1 MLVED
6 AGATANKA
14 GVGDDVHSVLLYQL
28 VPATEG
34 GSVPGR
40 KGGGAIGMTQLSVP
54 AAGPAKGSPKR
65 IEVRG
70 LTKIFGSGAE
80 EALALASQGASRAEI
95 LDKANVVVAVHDVS
109 FSVEQGE
116 IFVVVG
122 LSGSGKST
130 LVRCL
135 NRLHEPSAGSIEIDG
150 EDIVGADEESLR
162 ALRLNKVAM
171 VFQHF
176 ALLPHRTVAENVE
189 YGLKMRG
196 LDKTE
201 RRRKALD
208 VLKSVGL
215 AAWADQL
222 PSALSGGMQQRV
234 GLARALALD
243 PEILLMDEPFSA
255 LDPLIRRDMQQELL
269 ELQRR
274 YRTTIIFIT
283 HDLNEALTLGDR
295 VAVMK
300 DGRFVQ
306 VGRPAQIVS
315 APADDYVANFI
326 RDIDRGRVLPVSS
339 ASVTAAATA
348 KAGTSV
354 ASAHQMLKATEGQAI
369 VVVDADGRPLGLATR
384 GDIQD
389 SPGDMPVENHMRR
402 DFVAVEAASSLFSL
416 CQRMKEPLPAVVLD
430 KSGRAIG
437 LIDALSVMSA
447 IGGSSASE
455 GRA

>member
-1 MLVED
+1 
-6 AGATANKA
+6 
-14 GVGDDVHSVLLYQL
+14 
-28 VPATEG
+28 
-34 GSVPGR
+34 
-40 KGGGAIGMTQLSVP
+40 MTQLSQPVTES
-54 AAGPAKGSPKR
+54 GRSLTKR

-70 LTKIFGSGAE
+70 LTKVFGADAK
-80 EALALASQGASRAEI
+80 EALAMARQGASKSDI
-95 LDKANVVVAVHDVS
+95 LDRAGVVVAVHDVS
-109 FSVEQGE
+109 FCVEQGE

-135 NRLHEPSAGSIEIDG
+135 NRLQEPSAGSIEIDG
-150 EDIVGADEESLR
+150 EDIVQADDESLR
-162 ALRLNKVAM
+162 ALRLNKIAM

-196 LDKTE
+196 LGKAE
-201 RRRKALD
+201 RRHKALD
-208 VLKSVGL
+208 ALQSVGL
-215 AAWADQL
+215 GAWADQL

-306 VGRPAQIVS
+306 VGRPAEIVT
-315 APADDYVANFI
+315 APADEYVANFI
-326 RDIDRGRVLPVSS
+326 RDIDRGRVLPVACAPVSKLATVPLG
-339 ASVTAAATA
+339 ASVAAAR
-348 KAGTSV
+348 V
-354 ASAHQMLKATEGQAI
+354 ALATVDAQAV
-369 VVVDADGRPLGLATR
+369 VVVDAQGKPAGMAAREHLRNG
-384 GDIQD
+384 
-389 SPGDMPVENHMRR
+389 PGDAPVESLMGR
-402 DFVAVEAASSLFSL
+402 DFVAVDVASSLFEL
-416 CQRMKEPLPAVVLD
+416 CRRMKPPLPAVVVD
-430 KSGRAIG
+430 GAGRATG
-437 LIDALSVMSA
+437 LIDAFAVMST
-447 IGGSSASE
+447 IGGSPQAE